1 MLTINANSIEGCST
15 MSASPVKIY
24 FDGGSRGNPGP
35 AAGAAYSDWQGGHER
50 VQFLE
55 SATNNEAEYQ
65 GLLMGIAMAKELG
78 LTHVHFFGDSKL
90 VVMQVSGEWQAK
102 HPRMN
107 ELRQMVLQA
116 VRAIPRW
123 DIAWIRRELNA
134 EADRIANEEMDRR
147 LGVERLP
154 DPDPLPPEVKTETP
168 DGKPI
173 RPDIL
178 NLNRMAAKA
187 GFGDLMKLKVGGAD
201 AWSRASLKLLEES
214 LENFDELCQ
223 SLKERLSSDR
233 LSSDL
238 PDAVKE
244 KLLLNALRW
253 SARGLHG
260 ELALRKVLVDLEIA
274 NKMRA
279 KRS

>member
-1 MLTINANSIEGCST
+1 
-15 MSASPVKIY
+15 MSAVPVKIY

-35 AAGAAYSDWQGGHER
+35 AAGAAYSDWQGGQER
-50 VQFLE
+50 VLYLE

-78 LTHVHFFGDSKL
+78 LTHVQFFGDSKL

-107 ELRQMVLQA
+107 ELRQLVLEA
-116 VRAIPRW
+116 LRAIPRW
-123 DIAWIRRELNA
+123 QIAWIRREFNA

-154 DPDPLPPEVKTETP
+154 DPDPLPLETRTETA
-168 DGKPI
+168 DGQPI

-178 NLNRMAAKA
+178 KLNRMASQA
-187 GFGDLMKLKVGGAD
+187 GFGDLIKLKVGGAD
-201 AWSRASLKLLEES
+201 AWSRASMKVLGES
-214 LENFDELCQ
+214 LDNFEELCGM
-223 SLKERLSSDR
+223 LRERLGSER

-238 PDAVKE
+238 PDAAKD

-253 SARGLHG
+253 SARGLQG
-260 ELALRKVLVDLEIA
+260 ELALRKVLVDLEIT
-274 NKMRA
+274 NKMKG

>member
-1 MLTINANSIEGCST
+1 MLG
-15 MSASPVKIY
+15 SPVKIY

-35 AAGAAYSDWQGGHER
+35 AAGAAYSDWQGGQQR
-50 VQFLE
+50 VLFLD

-107 ELRQMVLQA
+107 ELRQLVLEA
-116 VRAIPRW
+116 LRAIPRW
-123 DIAWIRRELNA
+123 EIAWVRREFNA

-154 DPDPLPPEVKTETP
+154 EPDPLPLEAKPETP

-178 NLNRMAAKA
+178 KLNRMAAKA
-187 GFGDLMKLKVGGAD
+187 GFGELMKLKVGGAD
-201 AWSRASLKLLEES
+201 AWSRASLKVLGES
-214 LENFDELCQ
+214 LENFEDLSQ
-223 SLKERLSSDR
+223 TLRERIDSDR
-233 LSSDL
+233 LSADLSDAAK
-238 PDAVKE
+238 D
-244 KLLLNALRW
+244 KLVLNALRW

-260 ELALRKVLVDLEIA
+260 ELALRKVLVDLEIT
-274 NKMRA
+274 NKMKA

>member
-1 MLTINANSIEGCST
+1 
-15 MSASPVKIY
+15 MSADPVKIY

-35 AAGAAYSDWQGGHER
+35 AAGAAYSDWQGGQQQ
-50 VQFLE
+50 VCFLE

-65 GLLMGIAMAKELG
+65 GLLMGIAMAKQLG

-107 ELRQMVLQA
+107 ELRQKVLEA
-116 VRAIPRW
+116 LRGIPHW
-123 DIAWIRRELNA
+123 QIAWVRREANA
-134 EADRIANEEMDRR
+134 QADRIANEEMDRQ

-154 DPDPLPPEVKTETP
+154 DPDPDLLQVATETA
-168 DGKPI
+168 DGQPI
-173 RPDIL
+173 RGDIL
-178 NLNRMAAKA
+178 KLNRMAAQA

-201 AWSRASLKLLEES
+201 GWSRASLKVLGES
-214 LENFDELCQ
+214 LDNFEELCQ
-223 SLKERLSSDR
+223 MLKTRIDSDR

-238 PDAVKE
+238 PTAAKD

-253 SARGLHG
+253 SARGLQG
-260 ELALRKVLVDLEIA
+260 ELALRKVLVDLEIT
-274 NKMRA
+274 NKI
-279 KRS
+279 KSKKSSF

>member
-1 MLTINANSIEGCST
+1 
-15 MSASPVKIY
+15 MSSDPVKIY

-35 AAGAAYSDWQGGHER
+35 AAGAAYSDWQGGQER
-50 VQFLE
+50 VFFLE

-102 HPRMN
+102 HPRMD

-116 VRAIPRW
+116 LRGIPRW
-123 DIAWIRRELNA
+123 QIAWVRRDANS
-134 EADRIANEEMDRR
+134 EADRIANEEMDRQ
-147 LGVERLP
+147 LGVVRLP
-154 DPDPLPPEVKTETP
+154 DPEALPSPMTTETA

-178 NLNRMAAKA
+178 KLNRLGPQV
-187 GFGDLMKLKVGGAD
+187 GFGELLKLKVGGTD
-201 AWSRASLKLLEES
+201 AWSRASLKVLGES
-214 LENFDELCQ
+214 LENCEELG
-223 SLKERLSSDR
+223 LMLRARLDR
-233 LSSDL
+233 DQLSSDL
-238 PDAVKE
+238 PDATKD
-244 KLLLNALRW
+244 KLVLNALRW
-253 SARGLHG
+253 SARGLQG
-260 ELALRKVLVDLEIA
+260 ELSLRKVLVDLEIT

>member
-1 MLTINANSIEGCST
+1 
-15 MSASPVKIY
+15 MSHDPVKIY

-35 AAGAAYSDWQGGHER
+35 AAGAAYSDWQGGQQR
-50 VQFLE
+50 VFFLE
-55 SATNNEAEYQ
+55 SATNNEAEYH
-65 GLLMGIAMAKELG
+65 GLLMGIAMAKDLG

-102 HPRMN
+102 HPRMD
-107 ELRQMVLQA
+107 ELKQKALEA
-116 VRAIPRW
+116 LCGIARW
-123 DIAWIRRELNA
+123 QIAWIRREENA
-134 EADRIANEEMDRR
+134 EADRIANEEMDRQ
-147 LGVERLP
+147 LGVIRLP
-154 DPDPLPPEVKTETP
+154 DPEPLPSLAVTETA
-168 DGKPI
+168 DGKPL

-178 NLNRMAAKA
+178 KLNRMGVQV

-201 AWSRASLKLLEES
+201 AWSRASLNVLSES
-214 LENFDELCQ
+214 LENYEELCVMF
-223 SLKERLSSDR
+223 KARLDHDQ

-238 PDAVKE
+238 PAAAKD

-253 SARGLHG
+253 SARGLQG
-260 ELALRKVLVDLEIA
+260 ELALRKVLVDLEIT